1 MYKQLI
7 IGLAAGAL
15 AATSVAAYADPHD
28 KGGQGDHGDNG
39 GGKGNHGNGG
49 NDRGNDDRG
58 GNGGHNNGSYGNDRN
73 AQHYEAPRHDNGNHY
88 GQQKQAYA
96 APRYAN
102 TWQGYH
108 QYDYG
113 HPAPGQTHYYA
124 NQYYRSGSYYQPR
137 QLGPGDRIYRGQDN
151 RYYCRRSDG
160 TTGLIIG
167 GLTGGT
173 LGAALSPGGSQTLGA
188 LLGGS
193 LGAILGSSI
202 DHGNVTCR

>member
-1 MYKQLI
+1 MYKQMM
-7 IGLAAGAL
+7 IGLAACAL
-15 AATSVAAYADPHD
+15 GTTAIAAHADPHD
-28 KGGQGDHGDNG
+28 KGGE
-39 GGKGNHGNGG
+39 GNHGNNGRGNKGQGERGHGNGGDDRGG
-49 NDRGNDDRG
+49 NDRGSYG
-58 GNGGHNNGSYGNDRN
+58 YGNDRY
-73 AQHYEAPRHDNGNHY
+73 AQRYEPPRRDNGNHY
-88 GQQKQAYA
+88 GQQKQYYA
-96 APRYAN
+96 KGG
-102 TWQGYH
+102 WQNYH

-113 HPAPGQTHYYA
+113 HPAPGQTRYYA

-173 LGAALSPGGSQTLGA
+173 LGAAISPGGSQTLGA